1 MSADGGEGP
10 PLQEVS
16 TMFDETL
23 LDSSPSRAPV
33 LKRVHW
39 LISLAVGVVFWL
51 LGYFFLLS
59 VLFNVISV
67 VTGASVGVPEGRA
80 LLAEG
85 AIFGVVCMFYALML
99 CYVWVDSR
107 HAGFSPVPWV
117 VVVFLLNLVGF
128 LFYLIYSASKTGDW
142 KRATIPIA
150 YIIEV
155 LLVGVLILYPLI
167 YTEALPKAQLMVSLA
182 APPPP
187 PPPPPPPAA
196 APRAIVRKVTMEDIM
211 KAPTVIPKT
220 IKVIKDEPEQAPE
233 ASVGVVGGVP
243 GGVPGGSAGG
253 VIGGIIGGVMSAAPP
268 PPPPPKA
275 ATPKRI
281 RVGGQVESAKL
292 IFQPKPEYP
301 PLAKMARI
309 QGTVKLEAIIS
320 KDGTIQDLKTISGHP
335 LLLKSAIDAVSR
347 WRYQPTLLN
356 GEPVEVVTEIDVN
369 FSLAE

>member
-1 MSADGGEGP
+1 
-10 PLQEVS
+10 
-16 TMFDETL
+16 MFDETL
-23 LDSSPSRAPV
+23 LDSSPSHAPV
-33 LKRVHW
+33 LQTVHW
-39 LISLAVGVVFWL
+39 IIGLAAGVVGFIAGYFALPIVFVTEGKVLVAQSAILGVVFL
-51 LGYFFLLS
+51 
-59 VLFNVISV
+59 
-67 VTGASVGVPEGRA
+67 
-80 LLAEG
+80 
-85 AIFGVVCMFYALML
+85 CYALIL
-99 CYVWVDSR
+99 CYVWADSR
-107 HAGFSPVPWV
+107 HSGFNGVLWV
-117 VVVFLLNLVGF
+117 VVVFLFNLVGF
-128 LFYLIYSASKTGDW
+128 LVYLIYSASKTGDW

-155 LLVGVLILYPLI
+155 ILVGVLILYPLI

-196 APRAIVRKVTMEDIM
+196 APRAIVRKVTFEDVM

-220 IKVIKDEPEQAPE
+220 IKVVRDEPEEAPE
-233 ASVGVVGGVP
+233 AGVGVVGGVP

-253 VIGGIIGGVMSAAPP
+253 VIGGIIGGVMSATP

-275 ATPKRI
+275 AAPKRI

-292 IFQPKPEYP
+292 IFRPTPEYP

-320 KDGTIQDLKTISGHP
+320 KDGTIQDLKVLSGHP
-335 LLLKSAIDAVSR
+335 LLVKSAIDAVQR

-369 FSLAE
+369 FALAE